1 MTLLNKKQGALVLA
15 FDDYGGENW
24 LKADAVFKKYDAHV
38 TFFVCGE
45 ITEERA
51 DVMKKLRAAGHTI
64 GLHGLHHRDAAPLP
78 EDIPD
83 METYFRQQVQPQL
96 DACEKAGLTGIR
108 CFGYPN
114 NRRDETSDARL
125 FEVFDYLRAGLGP
138 ASQTVYLPVSELP
151 EKIVLRGGCI
161 GKYYDTDLDV
171 VKTQIRQAAE
181 SNSLILFTSHD
192 IFPDAPRVHMP
203 TEWLEIILQTASE
216 LNMAVVGM
224 DELKDLN

>member
-1 MTLLNKKQGALVLA
+1 M
-15 FDDYGGENW
+15 
-24 LKADAVFKKYDAHV
+24 
-38 TFFVCGE
+38 
-45 ITEERA
+45 
-51 DVMKKLRAAGHTI
+51 
-64 GLHGLHHRDAAPLP
+64 
-78 EDIPD
+78 
-83 METYFRQQVQPQL
+83 
-96 DACEKAGLTGIR
+96 
-108 CFGYPN
+108 
-114 NRRDETSDARL
+114 
-125 FEVFDYLRAGLGP
+125 GP
-138 ASQTVYLPVSELP
+138 ARQTVYLPVSELP